1 MEKPFVL
8 PLMLFDTGFV
18 QMVGLEQMARE
29 YGLDVISFFFFSG
42 AGQNNFWFRLQCATQ
57 LCGLVLFSSIIQ
69 FSL

>member
-29 YGLDVISFFFFSG
+29 YGLDVISFFFFPVQGKTIFGSG
-42 AGQNNFWFRLQCATQ
+42 YNVRLSCVA
-57 LCGLVLFSSIIQ
+57 LCCFQ
-69 FSL
+69 A